1 VRRFAPFRVWL
12 TVAALA
18 ATPAVAL
25 AQSQQYGQ
33 TSPQNTYVT
42 WGDNTPTNTV
52 LDVTYFINPGFTTNQ
67 INLIHAAANAWST
80 NAIHM
85 GVNLVIASSAATAD
99 IVWNNVPLAGFQL
112 SQNTFNTTAQPGTFP
127 NGSPWVQLTSVTL
140 NVNSVAP
147 WWDGTG
153 PQFFQLDFASYVA
166 TLTGRA
172 LGLGTATLGTDLPS
186 IMLPDSAYG
195 FGFTFPDT
203 PTATDIAALS
213 AVYGTP
219 EPSTLALFGIG
230 LAAFGLSRLYR
241 RL

>member
-1 VRRFAPFRVWL
+1 MRRLALSRVWL
-12 TVAALA
+12 TIAALA
-18 ATPAVAL
+18 ATPGVAL

-42 WGDNTPTNTV
+42 WGGNNPTNTII
-52 LDVTYFINPGFTTNQ
+52 DVTYFINPGFTTNQ

-112 SQNTFNTTAQPGTFP
+112 SQNTFNTSPQPGTFP

-140 NVNSVAP
+140 NVNSLVP

-153 PQFFQLDFASYVA
+153 PQGGLIDFQSYVA

-172 LGLGTATLGTDLPS
+172 LGLGTATQPADNPS
-186 IMLPDSAYG
+186 LMQPDSAFG
-195 FGFTFPDT
+195 FGANLLDSPT
-203 PTATDIAALS
+203 PADVSAVG